1 MLYQTLVN
9 EAISLVSDT
18 FFYRSIMFI
27 LIQHL
32 FHAFIGKWYHQYI
45 DTAYG
50 RLLKALMLLLCICNC
65 DRIFA
70 WNLISI
76 NRPSPENI
84 LIASTYLL
92 KNLEIAKIP
101 RNISIVKV
109 LYQFATNARN
119 LGAFQS
125 AKNAFN
131 IMREHYLVPSDLRC
145 ELGLRAMSSQVRAG
159 IISIKST
166 LLKVYLCM

>member
-1 MLYQTLVN
+1 MI
-9 EAISLVSDT
+9 ESLPEN
-18 FFYRSIMFI
+18 F
-27 LIQHL
+27 
-32 FHAFIGKWYHQYI
+32 
-45 DTAYG
+45 
-50 RLLKALMLLLCICNC
+50 
-65 DRIFA
+65 
-70 WNLISI
+70 ISI

-84 LIASTYLL
+84 LNASTYLL

-109 LYQFATNARN
+109 LYQFATNVRN

-131 IMREHYLVPSDLRC
+131 ISMREHYLVPSDLRC